1 MALPNLSTLSLREA
15 PAPTGEFITLSREA
29 ADELNES
36 GEVEPISFE
45 KYVPS
50 RERPDES
57 YFKVRNKYMNRD
69 LPRPIPPDTPL
80 YGYRVYDAESLWG
93 WAKDKYTI
101 PHNRQKIWREDWMEL
116 HERYD
121 PEGDVPQ
128 RVARLP
134 SLTAGWRVFEG
145 SGDQKRLVRIEHPE
159 GQVIHFEGPR
169 GSERVV
175 LRDFTAPH
183 REVHHFEG
191 AKGEERLVRVVD
203 KDKGVED
210 VYEGPKDEE
219 RLVEARWPNGDVQFF
234 EGPRGEER
242 MVRAE
247 MPGPKFRERL
257 FYEGPKG
264 EEHVVRRMEDDDS
277 VSYYEGAEGEEHLV
291 RFEMN
296 PDGHVSIFEGPK
308 GEERHVRAI
317 WDHGEKIH
325 FFEGPKGEE
334 RKVRT
339 VFEDG
344 EVRFFEGPKD
354 EEVLVRVVRRGGEVD
369 FFSPS
374 AKSKRRTRRTVYPDG
389 RVETVSR
396 TIHPDGRVETVSK

>member
-15 PAPTGEFITLSREA
+15 PASTGEFITLSREA

-45 KYVPS
+45 EYVPS

-80 YGYRVYDAESLWG
+80 YGYKVYDAESLWG
-93 WAKDKYTI
+93 WVKDKYTI
-101 PHNRQKIWREDWMEL
+101 PHNRQRIWREDWMEL

-134 SLTAGWRVFEG
+134 SLTDGWKVFEG
-145 SGDQKRLVRIEHPE
+145 SGDQKRLVRVEFPK
-159 GQVIHFEGPR
+159 GQVIHFLGPR

-210 VYEGPKDEE
+210 VYEGPAEQE
-219 RLVEARWPNGDVQFF
+219 RLVKARWPNGDVQFF
-234 EGPRGEER
+234 EGPKGEER
-242 MVRAE
+242 MVRVE
-247 MPGPKFRERL
+247 LPGPNHEVL
-257 FYEGPKG
+257 FYKG
-264 EEHVVRRMEDDDS
+264 AKDKEHLVRKEEYDGD
-277 VSYYEGAEGEEHLV
+277 VSYYEGDEGEEHLV
-291 RFEMN
+291 RIEFVR
-296 PDGHVSIFEGPK
+296 DGHVSIFEGPK

-317 WDHGEKIH
+317 WAHGEKVD
-325 FFEGPKGEE
+325 FLEGPKGKE
-334 RKVRT
+334 RKVHSAHK
-339 VFEDG
+339 DG
-344 EVRFFEGPKD
+344 EVWFYEGPKD

-374 AKSKRRTRRTVYPDG
+374 AKIKRHTRRTIYPDG
-389 RVETVSR
+389 RVETVSN
-396 TIHPDGRVETVSK
+396 